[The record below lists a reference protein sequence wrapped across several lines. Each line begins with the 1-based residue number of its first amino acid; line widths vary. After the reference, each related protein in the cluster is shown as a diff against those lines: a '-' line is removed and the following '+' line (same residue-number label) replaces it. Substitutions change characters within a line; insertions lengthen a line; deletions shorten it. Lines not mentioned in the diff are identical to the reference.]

1 MDLSHVSTHQKVL
14 IKAIHA
20 QNVLKKRLLSLGLS
34 VGKTVEVVETSL
46 QKNTIKLALG
56 FSSVAL
62 RLEEA
67 KLIEVEALS

>member
-14 IKAIHA
+14 ITAINA
-20 QNVLKKRLLSLGLS
+20 QNTLKKRLLSLGFS
-34 VGKTVEVVETSL
+34 VGKTVEVLETSL
-46 QKNTIKLALG
+46 QKNTIKIGLG

-67 KLIEVEALS
+67 KMIEVKECA